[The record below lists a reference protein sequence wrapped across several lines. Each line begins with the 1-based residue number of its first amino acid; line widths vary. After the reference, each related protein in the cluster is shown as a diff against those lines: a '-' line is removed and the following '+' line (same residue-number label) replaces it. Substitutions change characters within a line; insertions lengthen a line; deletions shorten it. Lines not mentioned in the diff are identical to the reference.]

1 MRCGP
6 VRAQAMGTLDGDV
19 LRRAFAAAFARSTAA
34 P

>member
-6 VRAQAMGTLDGDV
+6 VHAQAMGTLDGDV
-19 LRRAFAAAFARSTAA
+19 LRRAFVAALARSTAV